1 MKQKNIKG
9 LISEYFIFLIFIAL
23 VVVLTCLKPS
33 FIAPT
38 NLVNILKQASING
51 ILAFGMMF
59 VIIAGGFDMSVG
71 STVAFTGIL
80 AALLGKGDLPLIVP
94 LVVAMLAGLAV
105 GMVNGIG
112 VAIGDLPPFIM
123 TLGSM
128 TAVRGLALLTS
139 NGKPITGISKEYK
152 AVAASSIAGI
162 PMLSVFLVIV
172 IIICA
177 FVLSKTVY
185 GRRVYACGGT
195 STGSDAGTDS
205 GADSGSDSY
214 KIALIQQH
222 QTNAFQIAV
231 SEAAEAKA
239 DELGV
244 DLTILSADQDAATQI
259 SQIEQCVSEGYD
271 AILFEPVDPDGLA
284 DAAKSAADS
293 GVVMINIISAC
304 TDWQNNGIS
313 AVSYGNNVKAGET
326 EMEQVAKLL
335 NGKGNIAILTGPS
348 GDAGGLQRMEG
359 YENIL
364 KNYPEIKQVV
374 APADCQWDTASA
386 QSTVESWLSAYDLDA
401 IVCENDGMAV
411 GAGNAAGANSGI
423 VIAGVDGTPDGFE
436 AIQDGRISGTVSQNG
451 GAMAA
456 NGIEA
461 AVKLLKGE
469 TLDTTEIVTDN
480 TWIDSSNVKDYE

>member
-1 MKQKNIKG
+1 MTKKR
-9 LISEYFIFLIFIAL
+9 FL
-23 VVVLTCLKPS
+23 
-33 FIAPT
+33 
-38 NLVNILKQASING
+38 
-51 ILAFGMMF
+51 
-59 VIIAGGFDMSVG
+59 
-71 STVAFTGIL
+71 
-80 AALLGKGDLPLIVP
+80 
-94 LVVAMLAGLAV
+94 AMLLTGA
-105 GMVNGIG
+105 
-112 VAIGDLPPFIM
+112 M
-123 TLGSM
+123 TLS
-128 TAVRGLALLTS
+128 LA
-139 NGKPITGISKEYK
+139 
-152 AVAASSIAGI
+152 
-162 PMLSVFLVIV
+162 
-172 IIICA
+172 
-177 FVLSKTVY
+177 
-185 GRRVYACGGT
+185 ACGGT
-195 STGSDAGTDS
+195 STGSDASTDS

-244 DLTILSADQDAATQI
+244 DLTGVMI
-259 SQIEQCVSEGYD
+259 
-271 AILFEPVDPDGLA
+271 VDPATSEKTASYAEQLFHIREKKGMTLEKATELCLKNTLFYGTMMLKMGDA
-284 DAAKSAADS
+284 DAMVAGA
-293 GVVMINIISAC
+293 IISAC

-423 VIAGVDGTPDGFE
+423 IITGVDGTPDGFE
-436 AIQDGRISGTVSQNG
+436 AIQDGRITGTVSQNG